1 MRKHELYKIFVD
13 DKEVFTGLGQGEYFS
28 RMEDY
33 ALEFYQTGSPHPDS
47 IKTITYMEEI
57 DG

>member
-1 MRKHELYKIFVD
+1 MRKHELYKIIID
-13 DKEVFTGLGQGEYFS
+13 DKEVFTGLGQGEYFAI
-28 RMEDY
+28 MEDY

>member
-1 MRKHELYKIFVD
+1 MKRPELYKILID
-13 DKEVFTGLGQGEYFS
+13 NKEVYGSLTELEYFE

-47 IKTITYMEEI
+47 IKTITYTEEI